1 MAYDEALAGRVREL
15 LAEQPGLTEK
25 KMFGGLGFML
35 DGSMAVGIRGDELLV
50 RVGAE
55 HMDGALAQPH
65 TRESQM
71 GKHVMKG
78 FVLVSQDADLDS
90 WIERGADYAR
100 SL

>member
-1 MAYDEALAGRVREL
+1 MAYDEALAARVRAQLED
-15 LAEQPGLTEK
+15 EPGLTEK

-35 DGSMAVGIRGDELLV
+35 DGNMAVGIRGDDLLV

-55 HMDGALAQPH
+55 HMDEALQEPH
-65 TRESQM
+65 VRESVM

-78 FVLVSQDADLDS
+78 FVLVSQDAELDS
-90 WIERGADYAR
+90 WIRRGVAYAR